1 MAERET
7 GTVKWF
13 NPRNGY
19 GFIIRDR
26 GEDIFVH
33 HTGISGTGYRKLRR
47 GQRVEFSVV
56 EGEKGI
62 QAQDVVVLEEP
73 ESTMDTRIADETATS
88 MDDDSEDS
96 LVWGDTDI
104 VEEKDEER

>member
-19 GFIIRDR
+19 GFIIRDM

-56 EGEKGI
+56 AGEKGL
-62 QAQDVVVLEEP
+62 QAQDVEVLEEP
-73 ESTMDTRIADETATS
+73 ESTMNTATETTMES
-88 MDDDSEDS
+88 SDESGDPMIWDDS
-96 LVWGDTDI
+96 DI
-104 VEEKDEER
+104 LEEQDRET

>member
-19 GFIIRDR
+19 GFIIRDM

-56 EGEKGI
+56 EGEKGL
-62 QAQDVVVLEEP
+62 QAQDVEVLEEP
-73 ESTMDTRIADETATS
+73 ETTMNTAGVDEAAL
-88 MDDDSEDS
+88 DAGDEPEDS
-96 LVWGDTDI
+96 MVWDDTDI
-104 VEEKDEER
+104 LEEQDEEK